1 MPQLRFTTAGE
12 SHGQA
17 LVAVLEGIPAGLPL
31 LAADVDA
38 ELARRQQGYGRG
50 RRMQIERD
58 HVEFLAGVR
67 AGETTGAPIAM
78 LVRNADWRNWVE
90 IMDPAPRPE
99 DQAGPRAR
107 AVTRV
112 RPGHADL
119 VGLLKYDRTDAR
131 DILERA
137 SARETTVR
145 VAVGAVC
152 KRLLAQFGVLVGSHL
167 VHLGGID
174 ATPPAEWPADV
185 NAAAD
190 GSPLRTLD
198 PIAEQAMITRVD
210 EAKRAGDTLG
220 GICEVVCQGLP
231 VGLGSHVAWDRKLDG
246 RLAAALMSIPA
257 VKGVEIGLGFDAA
270 RRPGSAVHDH
280 IIGHEATG
288 TANGVVNGTAHGT
301 PRRASN
307 RAGGLEGGIT
317 TGEPLVL
324 RVAMKPIS
332 TLMRPLGTVDV
343 RTGEPAAASV
353 ERSDVTAAP
362 AMGVIAEAMTAFV
375 LAQALLEKCGGDS
388 LGELRRNLDG
398 YLAHAATRVPAGP
411 PSSIAPRPA
420 TPHVALVG
428 LPGAGKT
435 TVGQLAATLLDV
447 PFVDFDA
454 ELVARTGRSVAEQFA
469 RDGEAAFRAAEVAL
483 SRELATAAPSLL
495 APGGGWMTNA
505 EARAA
510 LSPTTRTVHLRVSP
524 AVAAERL
531 ARDPVVR
538 PLVGN
543 DDPEAA
549 LAALLERRRA
559 AYTDADAV
567 VDTDDRSPAQVA
579 AALVALVRTWSTAA
593 PSPAAPSDTVP
604 PGVAA

>member
-1 MPQLRFTTAGE
+1 MPELRFTTAGE

-17 LVAVLEGIPAGLPL
+17 LVALLEGIPAGLPL

-78 LVRNADWRNWVE
+78 LVRNADWRNWDA

-99 DQAGPRAR
+99 DADGPRAR

-137 SARETTVR
+137 SARETTAR
-145 VAVGAVC
+145 VAAGAVC
-152 KRLLAQFGVLVGSHL
+152 KRLLAAFGIAVGSHL

-174 ATPPAEWPADV
+174 AAPTPNWPANL

-190 GSPLRTLD
+190 QSPLRTLD
-198 PIAEQAMITRVD
+198 PAAEQAMIARID
-210 EAKRAGDTLG
+210 LAKRDGDTLG

-231 VGLGSHVAWDRKLDG
+231 IGLGSHVSWDRKLDG
-246 RLAAALMSIPA
+246 RLAGALMSIHA

-270 RRPGSAVHDH
+270 RHPGSAVHDE
-280 IIGHEATG
+280 ITGAKG
-288 TANGVVNGTAHGT
+288 TAPG
-301 PRRASN
+301 RASN

-332 TLMRPLGTVDV
+332 TLMRPLATVDV
-343 RTGEPAAASV
+343 RTGDSAAASV
-353 ERSDVTAAP
+353 ERSDVTAVP

-375 LAQALLEKCGGDS
+375 LAHALLEKCGGDS

-398 YLAHAATRVPAGP
+398 FVAHAAARVPAAT
-411 PSSIAPRPA
+411 SAPA
-420 TPHVALVG
+420 T
-428 LPGAGKT
+428 
-435 TVGQLAATLLDV
+435 
-447 PFVDFDA
+447 
-454 ELVARTGRSVAEQFA
+454 
-469 RDGEAAFRAAEVAL
+469 
-483 SRELATAAPSLL
+483 AP
-495 APGGGWMTNA
+495 
-505 EARAA
+505 
-510 LSPTTRTVHLRVSP
+510 
-524 AVAAERL
+524 
-531 ARDPVVR
+531 
-538 PLVGN
+538 
-543 DDPEAA
+543 
-549 LAALLERRRA
+549 
-559 AYTDADAV
+559 TDA
-567 VDTDDRSPAQVA
+567 
-579 AALVALVRTWSTAA
+579 
-593 PSPAAPSDTVP
+593 
-604 PGVAA
+604 